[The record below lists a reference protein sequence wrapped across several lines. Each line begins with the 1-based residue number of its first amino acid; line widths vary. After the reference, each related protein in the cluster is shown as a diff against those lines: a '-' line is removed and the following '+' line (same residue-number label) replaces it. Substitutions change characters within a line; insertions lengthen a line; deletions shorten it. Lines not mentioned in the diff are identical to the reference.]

1 MTRYPPFATPG
12 NASSLPAI
20 GEFLDELPPIED
32 FLAAD
37 QTDSDGW
44 SDRREDLQSITELAP
59 DTDQD
64 DGWAVSEWQSFDW
77 SSLSAIARHAE
88 GAAAQENWATTEWTS
103 DDAVAYDSPY
113 DSRGWSS
120 ADASAH
126 EVADALDDIAARIRS
141 GELAIDNLRGTPP
154 EAAMAA
160 ALAALLRMR
169 G

>member
-1 MTRYPPFATPG
+1 MPG
-12 NASSLPAI
+12 SASVLPAI

-37 QTDSDGW
+37 TDDS
-44 SDRREDLQSITELAP
+44 ELQPIEELAP
-59 DTDQD
+59 DEQQD
-64 DGWAVSEWQSFDW
+64 DGWAVAEWQSFDW
-77 SSLSAIARHAE
+77 SSLGSIARRAE
-88 GAAAQENWATTEWTS
+88 GSAAQADWATTEWTS
-103 DDAVAYDSPY
+103 EAADAYYTADDSD
-113 DSRGWSS
+113 RWSS
-120 ADASAH
+120 AEASAH

-141 GELAIDNLRGTPP
+141 GELPIDKLHGTPP